1 MKTILIIEDDIAL
14 STMYKT
20 KLTRDG
26 GFNVLIAENG
36 IIGWETVKKE
46 RPDLVLLDIV
56 MPGMDGKSVLKRIKN
71 NEETKDIPVIILSN
85 LGNKAEVGKR
95 PLPGAADYLIKAE
108 CTPTEVI
115 EKIRK
120 VLGV

>member
-14 STMYKT
+14 SAMYKT

-46 RPDLVLLDIV
+46 KPDLVLLDIV

-95 PLPGAADYLIKAE
+95 PLPGSADYLIKAE